1 MPYSVIK
8 TEHGYGVRNTETG
21 HMKSMDIPEEKAM
34 AQMRLLEGI
43 EHHTIDKKTGKSHRS
58 AER

>member
-1 MPYSVIK
+1 MPYSVVK
-8 TEHGYGVRNTETG
+8 TEHGYGVKNMDTG
-21 HMKSMDIPEEKAM
+21 HMKSHDTSKEKAM

-43 EHHTIDKKTGKSHRS
+43 EHHTIDKKTGKSHRT

>member
-1 MPYSVIK
+1 MPYAVVK
-8 TEHGYGVRNTETG
+8 TEHGYGLKNTQTG
-21 HMKSMDIPEEKAM
+21 KMHSHDTSEEKAM

-43 EHHTIDKKTGKSHRS
+43 EHHTIDKKTGKSHRT

>member
-1 MPYSVIK
+1 MPYAIVK
-8 TEHGYGVRNTETG
+8 TANGYGVKNTENG
-21 HMKSMDIPEEKAM
+21 MMHSHDISEERAM

-43 EHHTIDKKTGKSHRS
+43 EHHTIDKKTGKSHRM